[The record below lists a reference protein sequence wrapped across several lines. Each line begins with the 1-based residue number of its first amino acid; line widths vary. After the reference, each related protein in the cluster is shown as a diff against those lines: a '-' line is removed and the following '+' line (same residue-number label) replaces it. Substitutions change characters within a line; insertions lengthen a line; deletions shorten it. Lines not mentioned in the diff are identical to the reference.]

1 MTMEPPE
8 RRPSREE
15 IDRLLKSAGP
25 QIERLFRSHGIP
37 VQEAEKQIGEALA
50 ILVFRWDLI
59 RNPEWWLLDRLGK
72 TARQFSTHTPE
83 EADDEEA
90 PS

>member
-1 MTMEPPE
+1 MEPPE

-25 QIERLFRSHGIP
+25 RIERLFHSHGIP
-37 VQEAEKQIGEALA
+37 AEEAERQIGEALTL
-50 ILVFRWDLI
+50 LVFRWDQI

-72 TARQFSTHTPE
+72 TARRFSTHSPE
-83 EADDEEA
+83 ETDDEEA